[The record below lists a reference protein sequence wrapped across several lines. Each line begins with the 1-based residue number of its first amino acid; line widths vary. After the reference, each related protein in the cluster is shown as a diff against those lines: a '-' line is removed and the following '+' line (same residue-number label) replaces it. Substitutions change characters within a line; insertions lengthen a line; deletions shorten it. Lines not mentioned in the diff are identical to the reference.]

1 MPNLWFDPE
10 FIKRYNDEILP
21 FVQDKLD
28 EGRYLDQEIL
38 FQKNERR
45 AYGANKKQMVKDNA
59 FQRAMLRAQNKEE
72 KKEAENKDYVLGTGN
87 FFSKKQSLSNSSERQ
102 NLNIRLDRK
111 ERERVKSGIEM
122 LGRHVERRGEMA
134 RLDAESGQPTTA
146 YYMREQIEDIIE
158 DKKSGLTRRH
168 RDMFSRGMDAVR
180 RSVRP
185 MGLSI
190 TGDENELEAARKRDE
205 RRRER
210 KLNEFFSIISKKALN
225 EEEAEQEQSAG
236 QEEGQEQTAEGAAT
250 DEPVSPFIF
259 AIYFEQIKQMRSKV
273 KNVFENLSN
282 ISYKTL
288 TETVGV
294 RSINE
299 NDRDF
304 QLENAIVTISRVC
317 SGASEQEL
325 RLMMQLS
332 NARLIDFNEEAFDIA
347 RKLLLELGENCFQNL
362 FLADELGVTPDI
374 QGAERTNILCG
385 QNRFKLVTGKVYI
398 KESTDSPNYGVKVQ
412 NVVRSLIPMCIPQD
426 PQIIQN
432 DEISMFLQP
441 LKDQLQD
448 FMVNLVDD
456 TNPDLMQMPEI
467 IKKIQSMGLIDQNG
481 NIYEQAKL
489 SNFNNIIKQYTDLI
503 ASQPGS
509 FKKSFFLERMKQM
522 LTNYFLQGMNQM
534 DERANATHLLTDNG
548 LFLIDENL
556 IALYSEEAN
565 IKLTRKASLK
575 SNTGRKNRN
584 SGVPK
589 KLEKLRAI
597 VEEVKEAKNTKQPK
611 ASIDMFVVSTVS
623 LLETIDL
630 SIYAMILD
638 NFDMEYTLSMNPG
651 NKVSPREKKNNEYN
665 IIKINDQEIKIPVV
679 MDKGDMANKVIKESL
694 ILEKLKGYEKEYSKK
709 TSHHRSNRN
718 KARRA
723 AEKKFGAAA
732 IKGKDVDHKDG
743 NPMNNSPSNLR
754 LRSKGNNRS
763 DNGHH
768 KGETYEKARK
778 GITNTFKGKKK

>member
-1 MPNLWFDPE
+1 MPNLWFDSE
-10 FIKRYNDEILP
+10 FIKRYNNEILP
-21 FVQDKLD
+21 FVQNKLD

-45 AYGANKKQMVKDNA
+45 AYGENKKQMVKNNA
-59 FQRAMLRAQNKEE
+59 FQRAMLRAQNREE
-72 KKEAENKDYVLGTGN
+72 KKEAEVKDSVLGTGD
-87 FFSKKQSLSNSSERQ
+87 FFSKKQTLENSSERQ

-111 ERERVKSGIEM
+111 ERERVKTGIKM

-134 RLDAESGQPTTA
+134 KLDAESGQSTTP
-146 YYMREQIEDIIE
+146 YYMREQIEEILE

-168 RDMFSRGMDAVR
+168 RDMFSRGMDGVRRAVR
-180 RSVRP
+180 P
-185 MGLSI
+185 TKLSL

-205 RRRER
+205 RRRDR
-210 KLNEFFSIISKKALN
+210 KLNEFFSVISKRSLN
-225 EEEAEQEQSAG
+225 EEETEQEQSEG
-236 QEEGQEQTAEGAAT
+236 QEESQSQNTEGAGT
-250 DEPVSPFIF
+250 EEPVSPFIF
-259 AIYFEQIKQMRSKV
+259 AMYFEQIKQMRSKV

-288 TETVGV
+288 SETVGV

-304 QLENAIVTISRVC
+304 QLENAIITISRVC

-332 NARLIDFNEEAFDIA
+332 NGRLIDFNEEAFDVA
-347 RKLLLELGENCFQNL
+347 RKLLLEIGENCFQNL

-385 QNRFKLVTGKVYI
+385 ENRFKLVTGKVYI
-398 KESTDSPNYGVKVQ
+398 KEYTNSPNYGVKMQ
-412 NVVRSLIPMCIPQD
+412 NMIKSFIPFCIPQD
-426 PQIIQN
+426 PQVMQN
-432 DEISMFLQP
+432 DQISILLQQ
-441 LKDQLQD
+441 LKSQLQN
-448 FMVNLVDD
+448 FMINLVDD
-456 TNPDLMQMPEI
+456 TNPDLMQMPNM
-467 IKKIQSMGLIDQNG
+467 IKKIQSMGLADENG
-481 NIYEQAKL
+481 NIYDQAKF
-489 SNFNNIIKQYTDLI
+489 SNFDNVIKQYANSV
-503 ASQPGS
+503 ASQPGA
-509 FKKSFFLERMKQM
+509 FKKSFFFERMKLM
-522 LTNYFLQGMNQM
+522 LTNYFVRGMNQM

-548 LFLIDENL
+548 LFLIDDNL
-556 IALYSEEAN
+556 VSLYAEESN
-565 IKLTRKASLK
+565 IKLSLKEKLK
-575 SNTGRKNRN
+575 SNSGRKNKN

-597 VEEVKEAKNTKQPK
+597 VEEVKETKKAQEPK
-611 ASIDMFVVSTVS
+611 VSIDMFVIDTIS
-623 LLETIDL
+623 LLQNIDIMIYETI
-630 SIYAMILD
+630 MD
-638 NFDMEYTLSMNPG
+638 NFDMEYTLSLNPG
-651 NKVSPREKKNNEYN
+651 NKVSPKEKKNNEFN

-679 MDKGDMANKVIKESL
+679 MDKGDMANKVIKENL
-694 ILEKLKGYEKEYSKK
+694 ILEKLMGHEKHYSKK

-723 AEKKFGAAA
+723 AEEKWGKAA

-754 LRSKGNNRS
+754 LRNPSDNRA

-768 KGETYEKARK
+768 KGEPYKKAKR
-778 GITNTFKGKKK
+778 GITNTYKGKDK